1 LPSHRLRDPNL
12 AAADLRNEPVRD
24 VVLTG
29 QRKIGICARANVVDV
44 VPRQP
49 AVFPFQ
55 QFASG
60 EARDDLKLMR
70 FVEAVA

>member
-1 LPSHRLRDPNL
+1 
-12 AAADLRNEPVRD
+12 

-49 AVFPFQ
+49 AGFPFQ